1 VSDLEETLALLM
13 RDAGLPE
20 PVREYRFCP
29 TRKFRLDFAWPAHK
43 LGVEVQ
49 GGTWIKGGH
58 TTGGGLE
65 RDYDKLNTASAGGW
79 TVLMFSRKM
88 IESGYAVEM
97 IKQVMSKGAK
107 CITKLLL

>member
-1 VSDLEETLALLM
+1 MSDLEETLALLM

-20 PVREYRFCP
+20 PVREYRFSP
-29 TRKFRLDFAWPAHK
+29 TRKFRLDFAWPAQK

-49 GGTWIKGGH
+49 GGTWVKSGH

-65 RDYDKLNTASAGGW
+65 RDYEKNNLCQILGW
-79 TVLMFSRKM
+79 SLLMFTRKT

-97 IKQVMSKGAK
+97 IRQALERTQLWHGK
-107 CITKLLL
+107 